1 MESNAHESQNTK
13 DNTQI
18 SFESLKEDLE
28 CPVCLDVPKSLPI
41 YQCSQG
47 HIICNFCYPKVN
59 TCPVCR
65 VTLWPQIRALTAE
78 KILRKHGDVQYIRP
92 IEIIA
97 AAVPHVKEWHASV
110 TPDLRNH
117 LATKIRDAIFPSPD
131 LQAMLDRR
139 MDNLIEYVKKVEA
152 DIYAMANSKDEY
164 YHLLAEKIY
173 KIQTELE
180 QKREQR
186 RRRQMGQPNQPGG
199 PGPAH

>member
-1 MESNAHESQNTK
+1 MESNGHESQNTK

-18 SFESLKEDLE
+18 SFKSLKEDLE
-28 CPVCLDVPKSLPI
+28 CPVCLDVPKSTPI

-78 KILRKHGDVQYIRP
+78 KILRKHGDVQYIHP
-92 IEIIA
+92 IT
-97 AAVPHVKEWHASV
+97 VHPMPHVKEWHTYV

-139 MDNLIEYVKKVEA
+139 WDNLIEYVKKVEA
-152 DIYAMANSKDEY
+152 DIYGMANSKDEY

-186 RRRQMGQPNQPGG
+186 RRRQMGQLNQPGG